1 MVKLS
6 RPISFYLSYY
16 MWFYT
21 NPYRAKDVIIFEVDN
36 TCTGACSKCPFF
48 KVNSNVQ
55 LECALTTVLYRAKEL
70 RKNIFENSIELV

>member
-16 MWFYT
+16 IWFYT

-36 TCTGACSKCPFF
+36 TCTGACSKCPFN
-48 KVNSNVQ
+48 VSSNVQ
-55 LECALTTVLYRAKEL
+55 LECVLTIVLYRTKEL
-70 RKNIFENSIELV
+70 RKNIFKNSIELV